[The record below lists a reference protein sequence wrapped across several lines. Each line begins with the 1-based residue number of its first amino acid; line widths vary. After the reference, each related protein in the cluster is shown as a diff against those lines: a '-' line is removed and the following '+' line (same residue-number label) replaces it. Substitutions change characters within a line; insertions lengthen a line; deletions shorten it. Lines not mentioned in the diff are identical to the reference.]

1 MYDLLNSFIVFINL
15 LFDFKIIGNVSVYHI
30 FLFFV
35 IIGGIFLLINKLL
48 GGKEEKWYDR
58 KIL

>member
-1 MYDLLNSFIVFINL
+1 MYDLLNSFVVFINL

-48 GGKEEKWYDR
+48 GGKEGK
-58 KIL
+58 